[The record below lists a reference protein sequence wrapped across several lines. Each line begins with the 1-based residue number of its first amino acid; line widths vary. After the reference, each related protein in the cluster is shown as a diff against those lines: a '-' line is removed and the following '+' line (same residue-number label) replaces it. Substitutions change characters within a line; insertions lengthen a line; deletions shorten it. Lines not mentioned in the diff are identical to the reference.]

1 MYITYAEV
9 LERYSM
15 LKTWAANS
23 PMLNNEISYAETQV
37 NGKLATH
44 FSTPFSAAHPTIK
57 DIAIDLV
64 YYRSLILKDPDQ
76 AAKIKPFLDGRFEDL
91 KNGKE
96 YIMTGSNTAIG
107 PSATLNDE
115 VWTNLE
121 DYHPTFS
128 VLDADNPK
136 SVIDPDR
143 IDAEEGE
150 RT

>member
-23 PMLNNEISYAETQV
+23 PMLNNEIAYAEKQV
-37 NGKLATH
+37 NGILATH
-44 FSTPFSAAHPTIK
+44 FSTPFSGAHPTIK
-57 DIAIDLV
+57 DICIDLV

-76 AAKIKPFLDGRFEDL
+76 AEKIKPFIEGRFENL

-96 YIMTGSNTAIG
+96 YIMTDSNTAIG

-143 IDAEEGE
+143 IEAEEDE
-150 RT
+150 RS